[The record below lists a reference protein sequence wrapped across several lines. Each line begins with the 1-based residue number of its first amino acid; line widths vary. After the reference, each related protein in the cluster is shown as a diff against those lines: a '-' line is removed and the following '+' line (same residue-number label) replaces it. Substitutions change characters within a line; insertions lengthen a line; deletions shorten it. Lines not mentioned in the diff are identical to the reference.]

1 MSSTWELKEHST
13 GEIIAT
19 VSGETWKKAQDKAFH
34 KLAQKVQLPGFRKGK
49 VPANVLKRSIN
60 PQNVM
65 YEAVD
70 EVAGDA
76 LMDAISEHD
85 LKVVGRPSLDIES
98 MDEETVTLK
107 FMVSVKPEVKL
118 GEYRNLDV
126 KKAAVTVSDD
136 EVNEQIKHI
145 QERNADFMIREDEE
159 AVQNGDTAVI
169 DFEGF
174 KDGVAFEG
182 GAGTDYPL
190 EIGSGAFI
198 PGFEEQLI
206 GMKKDE
212 TKEIQV
218 TFPKEYQAADLAGQ
232 DAVFK
237 VTVHEIKYKQ
247 LPEFTDEMVKEQ
259 KIEGVDSVAAFKEY
273 TLKNLSDQKER
284 QADEAFTNDLL
295 TQVVAN
301 AEMDIPQVMI
311 DEECDNMI
319 NDFANR
325 LQSQGYSLDAY
336 MKLTN
341 MTTEAMREQFAMDA
355 KNKIAARLVL
365 EAIAE
370 AEHLEI
376 SDEEIENEWETIA
389 KTYSMEAEQVKQLI
403 SKDAVSYDLRM
414 RKALELIKE
423 TAGK

>member
-34 KLAQKVQLPGFRKGK
+34 KLAQKVELPGFRKGK
-49 VPANVLKRSIN
+49 VPANVLKRSIH

-65 YEAVD
+65 YEAID
-70 EVAGDA
+70 EVATGALSDA
-76 LMDAISEHD
+76 VKEHE
-85 LKVVGRPSLDIES
+85 LEVVGRPALDIEN
-98 MDEETVTLK
+98 MDEESVTLK
-107 FMVSVKPEVKL
+107 FMISVKPEVKL

-126 KKAAVTVSDD
+126 KKEAVTVSDD
-136 EVNEQIKHI
+136 EVNAQVKHI

-159 AVQNGDTAVI
+159 TVQNGDTAVI

-212 TKEIQV
+212 TKDVQV

-259 KIEGVDSVAAFKEY
+259 KIDGVESVAAFKEY
-273 TLKNLSDQKER
+273 TLKNLSEQKEQ
-284 QADEAFTNDLL
+284 QAEETFTNDLL
-295 TQVVAN
+295 TKVVEN
-301 AEMDIPQVMI
+301 AEMEIPQVMI
-311 DEECDNMI
+311 DEECDSMI

-325 LQSQGYSLDAY
+325 LQAQGYSLDAY
-336 MKLTN
+336 MQLTN
-341 MTTEAMREQFAMDA
+341 MTMDTMREQFAMDA

-365 EAIAE
+365 EAIAK
-370 AEHLEI
+370 AENLEI
-376 SDEEIENEWETIA
+376 SDEEIDNEMESIA
-389 KTYSMEAEQVKQLI
+389 KAYSMEAEQVKQLI

>member
-311 DEECDNMI
+311 DEECDSMI